1 MTVLVAYGSKRGG
14 TQVLAEQIGAELRAL
29 GDDVRVEPAGAVK
42 GLGDAGAVVVAGAL
56 YAGRWHKDARRFVR
70 RYEKELAAVPVWLVA
85 SGPLDTTAD
94 DGALPPVEHVRAA
107 MERVHARG
115 EVTFGGRLEPDA
127 HGFPAS
133 AMAKTSAGDWRNP
146 DRVRAWAATVHG
158 DLAGQGAVL

>member
-14 TQVLAEQIGAELRAL
+14 TQALAEQIGAELRAL
-29 GDDVRVEPAGAVK
+29 GDEVRVEPARAVK
-42 GLGDAGAVVVAGAL
+42 RLGEVAAVVVAGAL

-70 RYEKELAAVPVWLVA
+70 RHETQLAAVPVWLVA
-85 SGPLDTTAD
+85 SGPLDASAD

-127 HGFPAS
+127 QGFPAS
-133 AMAKTSAGDWRNP
+133 AMAKTKAGDWRNA

-158 DLAGQGAVL
+158 DLAGQGAVV